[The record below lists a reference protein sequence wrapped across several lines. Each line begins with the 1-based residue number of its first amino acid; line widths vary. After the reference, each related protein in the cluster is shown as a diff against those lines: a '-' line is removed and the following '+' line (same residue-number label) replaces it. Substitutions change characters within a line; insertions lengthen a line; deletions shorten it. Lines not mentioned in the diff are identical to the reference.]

1 VSEPFI
7 GEIRLFAGNFAP
19 RGWAFCD
26 GRRLPIAQN
35 VALFSL
41 LGTMY
46 GGDGR
51 VDFALPNL
59 GGRFPIGAG
68 AGPGLAERVQ
78 GEMGGQETVTLLQAN
93 LPPHNHTLPATTAD
107 ATENAPGP
115 GRHPARTREETF
127 AEGAPVATAVT
138 TTPAG
143 AGEPVANMPPALVVS
158 FIIALQGIY
167 PSRG

>member
-1 VSEPFI
+1 MSEPFI

-35 VALFSL
+35 AALFSL

-59 GGRFPIGAG
+59 GGRLPVGVG
-68 AGPGLAERVQ
+68 AGPGLTPRAQ
-78 GEMGGQETVTLLQAN
+78 GEMGGQASVTLLQAN
-93 LPPHNHTLPATTAD
+93 LPPHTHGLPATTAD
-107 ATENAPGP
+107 ATETAPGP

-138 TTPAG
+138 TTLAG
-143 AGEPVANMPPALVVS
+143 GGEPVDNLPPALVVS